1 MFIDLIANKLIMLKK
16 GLNTMN
22 VRALLMEKG
31 EKKKAKRVVLKD
43 VNRDLMVALLAIPVY
58 GKEARDEEI
67 LSVIINAG
75 VSDVSDQISKIR
87 ENYAR
92 MVNEKKVKKT
102 KNGVRDLDGYM
113 VLVPRP

>member
-1 MFIDLIANKLIMLKK
+1 MD
-16 GLNTMN
+16 
-22 VRALLMEKG
+22 VRALLMKKSEEKSNAG
-31 EKKKAKRVVLKD
+31 KRVVMKD

-75 VSDVSDQISKIR
+75 GVDVSDQIAKIR
-87 ENYAR
+87 ENYNKLVA
-92 MVNEKKVKKT
+92 EKKIKKT
-102 KNGVRDLDGYM
+102 KAGGVRDLDGYM

>member
-1 MFIDLIANKLIMLKK
+1 MSMD
-16 GLNTMN
+16 
-22 VRALLMEKG
+22 VRALLMKKSEEKSNSNR
-31 EKKKAKRVVLKD
+31 RVVMKD

-75 VSDVSDQISKIR
+75 THDVSDTITKLR
-87 ENYAR
+87 ENYNKLVA
-92 MVNEKKVKKT
+92 EKKVKKT
-102 KNGVRDLDGYM
+102 KAGGVRDLDGYM

>member
-1 MFIDLIANKLIMLKK
+1 MD
-16 GLNTMN
+16 
-22 VRALLMEKG
+22 VRALLLKKSEEKSH
-31 EKKKAKRVVLKD
+31 KNKRVVLKD

-75 VSDVSDQISKIR
+75 VNDVTRQLDKIR
-87 ENYAR
+87 ENYNR
-92 MVNEKKVKKT
+92 MVREKKVKKT
-102 KNGVRDLDGYM
+102 KAGGVRDTDGYM

>member
-1 MFIDLIANKLIMLKK
+1 MSVD
-16 GLNTMN
+16 
-22 VRALLMEKG
+22 VRALLMKKDEEKNRSN
-31 EKKKAKRVVLKD
+31 KRVVMKD

-75 VSDVSDQISKIR
+75 VHEVSDQIAKIR
-87 ENYAR
+87 ENYNKLVA
-92 MVNEKKVKKT
+92 EKKVKKT
-102 KNGVRDLDGYM
+102 KAGGVRDLDGYM